1 MKFKD
6 SKYYKLKHY
15 QIERPFGDFYLLE
28 KFFVSELNEGVHF
41 DWEMIKSVMDEVVLF
56 YGSDAQIGYISN
68 RTNSYSTNPQTWD
81 GIYKKYGLIIAGA
94 IVTYNAM
101 AFMNATLEK
110 QFFKKSIKRCLS
122 LEEAIEWIS
131 NLKELKNI

>member
-6 SKYYKLKHY
+6 SKYYNLKHY
-15 QIERPFGDFYLLE
+15 QIERPFGNFYLLE
-28 KFFVSELNEGVHF
+28 NFFVSELNEGVHF

-56 YGSDAQIGYISN
+56 YGSDAKIGYISN

-131 NLKELKNI
+131 NLKELKNN

>member
-28 KFFVSELNEGVHF
+28 NFFVSELNEGVHF
-41 DWEMIKSVMDEVVLF
+41 DWEMIKSVMDEVIIF
-56 YGSDAQIGYISN
+56 YGLDSQIGYISN
-68 RTNSYSTNPQTWD
+68 RTNSYSIDPQTWNKVD
-81 GIYKKYGLIIAGA
+81 KEYGVIVAGA
-94 IVTYNAM
+94 IVTYNTM
-101 AFMNATLEK
+101 TFMNATLEK
-110 QFFKKSIKRCLS
+110 QFYKKSIKRCLS
-122 LEEAIEWIS
+122 LDEAIEWIS

>member
-15 QIERPFGDFYLLE
+15 TIKRPFGNFYLLE
-28 KFFVSELNEGVHF
+28 NFFISELNEGVHF
-41 DWEMIKSVMDEVVLF
+41 DWEMIKSVMDEVVMF
-56 YGSDAQIGYISN
+56 YGFDAQIGYISN
-68 RTNSYSTNPQTWD
+68 RTHSYSTNPQTWD
-81 GIYKKYGLIIAGA
+81 GIYKEYGLIIAGA

-110 QFFKKSIKRCLS
+110 QFYKKSIKRCLS

-131 NLKELKNI
+131 NLEELKNK

>member
-1 MKFKD
+1 MKFED
-6 SKYYKLKHY
+6 SKYFELKHY
-15 QIERPFGDFYLLE
+15 KIERPFGHFYLLE
-28 KFFVSELNEGVHF
+28 NFFISELNEGIHF

-56 YGSDAQIGYISN
+56 YGPEAQIGYISN

-94 IVTYNAM
+94 IVTYNTM
-101 AFMNATLEK
+101 TFMNATLEK

-122 LEEAIEWIS
+122 LEEAIEWVS
-131 NLKELKNI
+131 NLKELKNN